1 MGVFRTF
8 AFWGLFVLVMAVRT
22 EAVPKLFVRN
32 LELLGGQDGNLVIEG
47 VINGEPTF
55 GVTILVALSPR
66 PGARGNVTFS
76 PAPPVDITQVS
87 DPWPDVGTFSAFDT
101 DLSGSLTLN
110 GSVDD
115 NETFLADPLVFS
127 GPLASFPITTSSN
140 ALGTWDVLLSTSEGD
155 SKWEGAFTALL
166 SGVIEIP
173 GPEGAPAISTWGLL
187 IATLLVLAC
196 GTVII
201 VDRRPRSQPV

>member
-8 AFWGLFVLVMAVRT
+8 RFWGLFVLVMAVPT

-47 VINGEPTF
+47 VINGEATF
-55 GVTILVALSPR
+55 GVTILVAISPR
-66 PGARGNVTFS
+66 PGARGEVFFS
-76 PAPPVDITQVS
+76 LAPPVDITQLS
-87 DPWPDVGTFSAFDT
+87 DPWPEVGTFTPYDT

-115 NETFLADPLVFS
+115 NDKFLADPLVFS
-127 GPLASFPITTSSN
+127 GPLASFPITTSNN
-140 ALGTWDVLLSTSEGD
+140 ALGTWDVLLSTSQGD
-155 SKWEGAFTALL
+155 SKWEGASTALL
-166 SGVIEIP
+166 SGVIEVP
-173 GPEGAPAISTWGLL
+173 GPEFAPAISTWGLI
-187 IATLLVLAC
+187 IATLLVLAG

-201 VDRRPRSQPV
+201 KDRRPPALPI